1 MSHICPV
8 CGYPDLDEPAYKE
21 NGFGSF
27 DICSSCGYQFE
38 VTDMDEGITHE
49 QWRRRWIEGGMKW
62 WSPGSVPLNWNPEQQ
77 LKNLD
82 TPKQS

>member
-8 CGYPDLDEPAYKE
+8 CGYSSLKSAAYKNE
-21 NGFGSF
+21 IGSF
-27 DICSSCGYQFE
+27 EICSSCGYQFE

-49 QWRRRWIEGGMKW
+49 EWRKRWIDGGMKW
-62 WSPGSVPLNWNPEQQ
+62 WSPKPVPSNWNPEQQ

-82 TPKQS
+82 TPDQS